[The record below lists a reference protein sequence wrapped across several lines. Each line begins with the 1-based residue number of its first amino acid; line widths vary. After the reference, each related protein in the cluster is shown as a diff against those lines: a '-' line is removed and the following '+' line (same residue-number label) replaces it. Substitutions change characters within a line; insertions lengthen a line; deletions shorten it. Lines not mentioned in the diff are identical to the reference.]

1 MRRLRSWMSPSPVR
15 VPRTSRRCG
24 RPVSLKDER
33 PGTDSANMSET
44 GQILLIESLDGS
56 SHKLAERIFTFGI
69 EPILVTDF
77 EEAVRLL
84 DERRLLLS
92 GVLVPTSLP
101 SANLK
106 KELKNLRRHSPASG
120 IMFVSVGKAP
130 TQDERKRLR
139 AAGMQLALWEPY
151 DDGTLRFQLNRALGG
166 DRDTHGRLHKR
177 APTYLL
183 ARIFVAGRTKDAV
196 VYSLSEGGAFLETPR
211 ASMDGAHVDL
221 ELRLPTGPVHV
232 AGDVIFSNVPG
243 NLQRA
248 NLPLGMGVRFDGVGT
263 QERARLREYVDQ
275 RLAELSV

>member
-1 MRRLRSWMSPSPVR
+1 
-15 VPRTSRRCG
+15 
-24 RPVSLKDER
+24 VSLKDDR
-33 PGTDSANMSET
+33 PGTDSAVMSQT

-56 SHKLAERIFTFGI
+56 SHKLAERILAFGI
-69 EPILVTDF
+69 EPVLASDF
-77 EEAVRLL
+77 AEAQEIL
-84 DERRLLLS
+84 DERRVLIS

-101 SANLK
+101 STQLK
-106 KELKNLRRHSPASG
+106 KDIKALRKHGPASG

-130 TQDERKRLR
+130 TSDERKKLR

-166 DRDTHGRLHKR
+166 DRETHGRIHKR

-221 ELRLPTGPVHV
+221 ELRLPTGPVRV

-248 NLPLGMGVRFDGVGT
+248 NLPLGMGVRFEAIGVE
-263 QERARLREYVDQ
+263 ERATLREYIEQ
-275 RLAELSV
+275 RLAELEV